1 MLSCSYTAVIES
13 YPDINLPRTAI
24 TRRRLLQG
32 ISAIIA
38 LSPNCVHPQPRKTW
52 RIGYLGDGLASA
64 RAASTLEPFREGLR
78 DLGYVEGR
86 NMVLEVRWSEG
97 KTEKLAEFAA
107 EFVSMNVD
115 VIVAHGVPGATA
127 AKNATPTIPI
137 VIATVADMVGAG
149 LVSSLARPGGNIT
162 GTSDQITEIS
172 SKEIEVL
179 GELLPNL
186 RRAAVLWNR
195 KNPGAKRTTEALQE
209 AARERGWRVM
219 VLGIDGPDEI
229 ETIVESAV
237 RDRAEALIVV
247 HDPLVLTHRARIANA
262 ALKNNLPTICAAA
275 LFAEAGGLVSY
286 GPDLIVLYRRASV
299 FVDRILKGAK
309 PADIPVEQPTKFEFV
324 MNMKT
329 AKALGIRVP
338 QSILLRANRVIE

>member
-1 MLSCSYTAVIES
+1 M
-13 YPDINLPRTAI
+13 NLPRTAI
-24 TRRRLLQG
+24 ARRRLLQG

-38 LSPNCVHPQPRKTW
+38 LSPNSVRPQPRKTW

-86 NMVLEVRWSEG
+86 SIVLDVRWSEG

-115 VIVAHGVPGATA
+115 VIVAHGVPGATS

-137 VIATVADMVGAG
+137 AIATVADMVGAG

-162 GTSDQITEIS
+162 GTSDQITEIR

-209 AARERGWRVM
+209 AARERGWRVT
-219 VLGIDGPDEI
+219 VFGIDGPDEI
-229 ETIVESAV
+229 ETIIESAM

-247 HDPLVLTHRARIANA
+247 HDPLVLTHRVRIANA
-262 ALKNNLPTICAAA
+262 ALKSNLPTICAAA

-286 GPDLIVLYRRASV
+286 GRSDCPVPSRVGVCRQDPQGCQAS
-299 FVDRILKGAK
+299 
-309 PADIPVEQPTKFEFV
+309 
-324 MNMKT
+324 
-329 AKALGIRVP
+329 
-338 QSILLRANRVIE
+338 